1 MPTFRHLFTG
11 LYLLSLCSLWA
22 CQSETATAYQNT
34 VHLTQQDFQHRVQSE
49 GELVPLEKTT
59 LQVPRRLWGTL
70 EYLAPEGTQ
79 VKKGDVV
86 ARVST
91 RQFTERVSRYINSM
105 ADNQTDMRVRQ
116 MKVPLEALKSQ
127 ANLAQQS

>member
-86 ARVST
+86 LYGKWSG
-91 RQFTERVSRYINSM
+91 TEVKI
-105 ADNQTDMRVRQ
+105 DGKDVLIMRESDIMGV
-116 MKVPLEALKSQ
+116 LD
-127 ANLAQQS
+127 